1 MRWDEMENLDVLQA
15 ARAYT

>member
-15 ARAYT
+15 VRA

>member
-15 ARAYT
+15 ARA